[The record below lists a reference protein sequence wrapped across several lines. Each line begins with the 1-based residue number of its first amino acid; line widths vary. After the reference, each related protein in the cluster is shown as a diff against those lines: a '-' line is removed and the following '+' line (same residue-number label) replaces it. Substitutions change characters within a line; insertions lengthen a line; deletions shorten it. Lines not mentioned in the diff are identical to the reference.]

1 MPKTGPNVLDLTEF
15 IPSEIM
21 VGEWNRYKL
30 VIAGSGETIPVGY
43 QSKNK
48 PKELNVPDMHIGI
61 YFSYR
66 PFHRHEIDRYIAKIL
81 PRFIPYNGLARQVIG
96 LLKAEMGKS
105 LGRKNCIPIINFS
118 NSSPAIMAKVLDWFE
133 RLGVKRMDW
142 GWYVK
147 LNLKF
152 RNEPQEIAQLAPY
165 KEFWKRVAGLAEE
178 MAHPKYCTFGGTLDG
193 TLCLK
198 SPAWG
203 TAVIERS
210 DSILRTILLRLVSE
224 LGNKIEEKGSEREVA
239 DYLSGILG
247 GESTIYW
254 SLSPQGHGAKSIR
267 ISAPSSNDRD
277 HYSECLTKL
286 GIKAHEINR
295 GLQISGLDNFL
306 KVFDLKLMNADP
318 RRELEF
324 LRMLLTYT
332 PWRYSS
338 SLWKHYCELKPLIE
352 RKSAKLQKSLGNLKA
367 VFAEHKLSTN
377 VGGRRP
383 PINPRKARLQ
393 YTFLELINKNPG
405 ISLSEILGK
414 FNLHPRTVKRVLAAL
429 VKKNL
434 ISQDLKSRF
443 FVSCN
448 FGIMETESG
457 FYKDSFVSSG
467 VTIP

>member
-1 MPKTGPNVLDLTEF
+1 
-15 IPSEIM
+15 M
-21 VGEWNRYKL
+21 VGRWNRYNL
-30 VIAGSGETIPVGY
+30 VIAGSGETIPAGY

-48 PKELNVPDMHIGI
+48 PKELSVPDTHIGI

-66 PFHRHEIDRYIAKIL
+66 PFHRREIDRYIAKIL
-81 PRFIPYNGLARQVIG
+81 PRSIPYDRLTRQVIG

-152 RNEPQEIAQLAPY
+152 RNESHEIAQLAPY

-203 TAVIERS
+203 TVIIERS

-224 LGNKIEEKGSEREVA
+224 LGNKIEEKGNEREVA

-247 GESTIYW
+247 GESTVYW
-254 SLSPQGHGAKSIR
+254 SLSPQGHGTRSVR
-267 ISAPSSNDRD
+267 VSAPSSNDRA
-277 HYSECLTKL
+277 HYSRCLAKL
-286 GIKAHEINR
+286 DIEAHEIER
-295 GLQISGLDNFL
+295 GLQITGLNNFL

-332 PWRYSS
+332 RWRYPSPI
-338 SLWKHYCELKPLIE
+338 WKHYCELKPLIK
-352 RKSAKLQKSLGNLKA
+352 RKSAELQKSLENLNA
-367 VFAEHKLSTN
+367 VFGEYKLSTN
-377 VGGRRP
+377 VSIEGT
-383 PINPRKARLQ
+383 RLIQ
-393 YTFLELINKNPG
+393 EKPAT
-405 ISLSEILGK
+405 
-414 FNLHPRTVKRVLAAL
+414 T
-429 VKKNL
+429 
-434 ISQDLKSRF
+434 
-443 FVSCN
+443 
-448 FGIMETESG
+448 
-457 FYKDSFVSSG
+457 
-467 VTIP
+467 